1 MLQKKRSFF
10 KFFKKY
16 LFYVDSVLSV
26 IVHSRHKR
34 KEAEM
39 FQIDSKS
46 RKSIYEQVIDNIKEL
61 IIRNV
66 LPPQSKLPSVRELS
80 KQLLINPNTVQKAY
94 KELERQ
100 GYIYTSAGLGTFV
113 SEIDTNVLDMQKYKD
128 IIEHIRFYIE
138 ELYYIGLTD
147 EDILRAVGEI
157 IKERGEHLD

>member
-1 MLQKKRSFF
+1 
-10 KFFKKY
+10 
-16 LFYVDSVLSV
+16 
-26 IVHSRHKR
+26 
-34 KEAEM
+34 M

-61 IIRNV
+61 IMRNV
-66 LPPQSKLPSVRELS
+66 LPPQSKLPSVRE
-80 KQLLINPNTVQKAY
+80 LLINPNTVQKAY

>member
-10 KFFKKY
+10 KFLKKY

-147 EDILRAVGEI
+147 EDILRAVEEI
-157 IKERGEHLD
+157 INERGEHLD